1 MNDKESKVV
10 SNFYGRARRLA
21 LAEKIIYTSV
31 AIFTVIL
38 VIFLIS
44 KTVSPEDK
52 NINFAFL
59 RDYWEN
65 KGFGCSTIQRDGG
78 TCSYKTEGTDYL
90 FVRLD
95 DGFKYTIR
103 TNGYII
109 DIVFTSEEESITFKT
124 NANSLA
130 GYRDKTYLCS
140 FDSIVGEVK
149 ECLDS
154 NEKKLDAN
162 SYIGAINKAM
172 FDLNKMVEASGYS
185 SSSLLRD
192 HKWEKK

>member
-1 MNDKESKVV
+1 MNDKENKVV

-31 AIFTVIL
+31 AIFTVVL
-38 VIFLIS
+38 VIFLIG
-44 KTVSPEDK
+44 KTVTPEDQ
-52 NINFAFL
+52 NVNFAFL

-65 KGFGCSTIQRDGG
+65 KGFGCSAIQRDGG

-95 DGFKYTIR
+95 EGFKYTVR
-103 TNGYII
+103 TNSYVLN
-109 DIVFTSEEESITFKT
+109 IVFTSSEESVTIET
-124 NANSLA
+124 NANALA
-130 GYRDKTYLCS
+130 GYKDKLYLCS

-149 ECLDS
+149 ECVDS
-154 NEKKLDAN
+154 NQKKLDAN
-162 SYIGAINKAM
+162 SYIGVVNKAM

-185 SSSLLRD
+185 SASLLNE